1 MGLGTTITS
10 EPFLVLRRLDIRE
23 DAELQK
29 SVRVNI
35 SRRIV
40 DKWLLLC
47 GGAIEAVFT
56 VEKTGHLPGDDIVI
70 DGEVDN
76 NSRRVIKLIQV
87 RTGMHR
93 HAHGH
98 HDTVHVRYRQHLL
111 PNVAIGHL
119 NDIQYI

>member
-93 HAHGH
+93 HVYGLGIM
-98 HDTVHVRYRQHLL
+98 TQST
-111 PNVAIGHL
+111 
-119 NDIQYI
+119 

>member
-29 SVRVNI
+29 SVTVDI
-35 SRRIV
+35 SQRII
-40 DKWLLLC
+40 DRCLLLC
-47 GGAIEAVFT
+47 GGSVDAVFT

-76 NSRRVIKLIQV
+76 NSRRTIKLIQV
-87 RTGMHR
+87 NVWRTR
-93 HAHGH
+93 A
-98 HDTVHVRYRQHLL
+98 Y
-111 PNVAIGHL
+111 
-119 NDIQYI
+119 